1 MRVVATAETLT
12 VRNLLR
18 THILPWDAIAG
29 FDLAVRIVLEDPGDD
44 LPDRKWAVPSRA
56 RHHWQLL
63 FAHWR
68 DRRAVQLMA

>member
-29 FDLAVRIVLEDPGDD
+29 FDLAVRIVLEDLGDD
-44 LPDRKWAVPSRA
+44 LPDRAVPSRA